1 MFDKV
6 RSEEINAVVLPVL
19 SIERWTSPIP
29 LSEHHRDAIRPYF
42 VKGILRIFDN
52 VDLIVPKPP
61 LESSADGSQFG
72 EKSALDDAKW

>member
-1 MFDKV
+1 MFEEV
-6 RSEEINAVVLPVL
+6 RSEEFNAVVLPVL
-19 SIERWTSPIP
+19 SIEPRTSPIP